1 MGESSNQEKHKEM
14 MNRLDFDDLR
24 KRRLGKH
31 SQVQKNRREL
41 AVDKGRTIEEEKI
54 DSLLDD
60 VEMMDMDDDENDN
73 EKMKKKSVIGD
84 QWGQLLESS
93 SINDQLNGL
102 FQISKAI
109 TKKTKAVVKELIKHN
124 LVARI
129 IQLLE
134 TQRDRIIQVSSFQ
147 LQRYVVLLFCIL
159 VELHRNTD

>member
-1 MGESSNQEKHKEM
+1 MGESSNKEKYKEM
-14 MNRLDFDDLR
+14 MNRPASDDFLQ
-24 KRRLGKH
+24 RRIKGQG
-31 SQVQKNRREL
+31 QVQKNRREL
-41 AVDKGRTIEEEKI
+41 AVDKGRNIEEEKI

-84 QWGQLLESS
+84 QWSQLLESS
-93 SINDQLNGL
+93 KVSDQHNGL

-109 TKKTKAVVKELIKHN
+109 NKKPKAVVKELIKHN

-134 TQRDRIIQVSSFQ
+134 TQKDRITQVSSFQ
-147 LQRYVVLLFCIL
+147 LQRYVSLTLLHFS
-159 VELHRNTD
+159 